1 MAIGWL
7 TYCVAIAALLHSGP
21 AWGESVKEVVAEA
34 SYVMGDAD
42 TLASAEH
49 HALLR
54 AKRKAVEAVGVY
66 VEASSQNIETYSGG
80 KTRHLTTL
88 SVRTLAAAVTQT
100 EILDRRRT
108 LDGDRLVFYVKI
120 KATVSLDR
128 LAEAI
133 RRQKAYEQLATHYR
147 QLQTENSQLKT
158 QLERL
163 SHQLEQRNI
172 EQGRHLERFRS
183 RRTARELT
191 RSAIRTHSLSEKIDL
206 ASRAIAADDHH
217 VEAYIIRG
225 QTYLGVASLTYSK
238 KDERAELNM
247 YAEKAIQDFSR
258 ALQLEPV
265 STWAYLGRG
274 DALTWQKKIEE
285 AIEDYERIL
294 QIDPLFD
301 VARQRLITLYTRIA
315 VEQAASRQWRP
326 ALKTLERALKPDR
339 VLSWV
344 AYQKQAYL
352 LRSQVYSELGQLRP
366 AIQDLTTVLQV
377 DPNNLDALLQRAD
390 LYRRLTRAELA
401 KQDFERAC
409 ALGSVE
415 ACF

>member
-1 MAIGWL
+1 M
-7 TYCVAIAALLHSGP
+7 
-21 AWGESVKEVVAEA
+21 
-34 SYVMGDAD
+34 
-42 TLASAEH
+42 
-49 HALLR
+49 
-54 AKRKAVEAVGVY
+54 
-66 VEASSQNIETYSGG
+66 
-80 KTRHLTTL
+80 
-88 SVRTLAAAVTQT
+88 
-100 EILDRRRT
+100 
-108 LDGDRLVFYVKI
+108 KI
-120 KATVSLDR
+120 KATVSLGR
-128 LAEAI
+128 LAEAV

-147 QLQTENSQLKT
+147 QLQTEHSQLKT

-163 SHQLEQRNI
+163 SHQLEHRNI
-172 EQGRHLERFRS
+172 EQGRHLEQFRS
-183 RRTARELT
+183 RRTVRELT

-206 ASRAIAADDHH
+206 ASRAIAADGHH

-247 YAEKAIQDFSR
+247 YAEKAFQDFSR

-274 DALTWQKKIEE
+274 DALTWQKNIEE
-285 AIEDYERIL
+285 AREDYERIL

-301 VARQRLITLYTRIA
+301 VARQRLITLIYTDRGRTGGFTT
-315 VEQAASRQWRP
+315 VAAP

-401 KQDFERAC
+401 KQDVERAC